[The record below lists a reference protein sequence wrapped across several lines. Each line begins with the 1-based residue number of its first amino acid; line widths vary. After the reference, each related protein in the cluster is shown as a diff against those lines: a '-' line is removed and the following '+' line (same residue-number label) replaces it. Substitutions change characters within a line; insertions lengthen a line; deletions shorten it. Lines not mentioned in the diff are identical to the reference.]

1 MGHSTP
7 TVWAGRRVFV
17 TGCTGFLGGWV
28 VRELVA
34 RGAAV
39 TGLVR
44 NSPDRDSLFVR
55 DRLFDRVNVARGRVE
70 DLARLTTALAI
81 HEPQTVFH
89 LAAPTVRP
97 AGEPTEHRWA
107 ETLLTAVRRAAPD
120 AGVVIPVK
128 PDTQNLAKL
137 CGLGERCGVRLDI
150 TQLPRLF
157 GDGDRTWTRL
167 VPRLARALVE
177 GTPVGSPTAD
187 ERTAGYLH
195 AQEAAETILQSA
207 ETVPVAGPCTHV
219 HTVAPAVTGGRLF
232 DALVTDPSRVSGVAS
247 TLVWY
252 RRFLVG
258 RDQPPAVATRTRR
271 AA

>member
-34 RGAAV
+34 RGATV

-44 NSPDRDSLFVR
+44 NTPDRDSLFVR
-55 DRLFDRVNVARGRVE
+55 DRLFDRVNVVRGRVE
-70 DLARLTTALAI
+70 DAARLTTALAI
-81 HEPQTVFH
+81 HEPQTVLH

-97 AGEPTEHRWA
+97 AGEPTELRWA
-107 ETLLTAVRRAAPD
+107 ETLLTAVRRTVPT
-120 AGVVIPVK
+120 AGVVIPVQA
-128 PDTQNLAKL
+128 DTQNLVKL
-137 CGLGERCGVRLDI
+137 CGVGERSGVRLDI

-177 GTPVGSPTAD
+177 GTPVVSPTAD

-195 AQEAAETILQSA
+195 AQEAAEVILQSA
-207 ETVPVAGPCTHV
+207 ETVPVAGPCAHL
-219 HTVAPAVTGGRLF
+219 HAVAPAVTGGRLF
-232 DALVTDPSRVSGVAS
+232 DALVADPGRVPGVAS
-247 TLVWY
+247 TLAWY
-252 RRFLVG
+252 RRVLVG
-258 RDQPPAVATRTRR
+258 SDRPAVAARTRR